1 MTIFFSIVF
10 LISSITLIV
19 SVLMQESKSEG
30 LGALTGGGQN
40 VFGKS
45 RFKTLESLLSR
56 ITTISAIVFM
66 ISALVLAVI

>member
-1 MTIFFSIVF
+1 
-10 LISSITLIV
+10 
-19 SVLMQESKSEG
+19 MQESKSEG